1 MRFTQRFT
9 ARARAAVV
17 AAVGEADRLG
27 DVLVAPSHL
36 LLAVVAD
43 PHGVAAQVLG
53 ASGAGA
59 DRLRAEVDRRRAS
72 GFGGLG
78 EDDAEALA
86 AIGIDLDE
94 VLRRLDGPRLA
105 PRRRRWR
112 GRFEPGAKKVLELS
126 LREAVAL
133 RHDYIGTEH
142 LLLGLLRSGDP
153 VVVDAL
159 RACGASY
166 DGVRDGVRQALR
178 RAG

>member
-1 MRFTQRFT
+1 MRSTQRFT

-17 AAVGEADRLG
+17 AAVEEADRSG
-27 DVLVAPSHL
+27 DDLVAPSHL
-36 LLAVVAD
+36 LLTVVAD

-53 ASGAGA
+53 VTGAGA
-59 DRLRAEVDRRRAS
+59 DRLRAEVGRRRAS
-72 GFGGLG
+72 GLAGLG
-78 EDDAEALA
+78 EDDAAALA

-94 VLRRLDGPRLA
+94 VLRRLDGPRLV

-112 GRFEPGAKKVLELS
+112 GRFEPGAKKALELS
-126 LREAVAL
+126 LREALEL
-133 RHDYIGTEH
+133 RHGYIGTEH
-142 LLLGLLRSGDP
+142 LLLGLLRTGDP

-166 DGVRDGVRQALR
+166 DDVRAGVRQALR

>member
-17 AAVGEADRLG
+17 GAVQEADRRG
-27 DVLVAPSHL
+27 DHLVAPSHL

-43 PHGVAAQVLG
+43 PQGVAARVLG
-53 ASGAGA
+53 ATGAGT
-59 DRLRAEVDRRRAS
+59 DRLEAEVERRRVS

-78 EDDAEALA
+78 DEDAAALA
-86 AIGIDLDE
+86 AIGIDLEE
-94 VLRRLDGPRLA
+94 VLRRLDGPRLV

-112 GRFEPGAKKVLELS
+112 GRFEPGAKKALELS

-133 RHDYIGTEH
+133 RHDQIGTEH
-142 LLLGLLRSGDP
+142 LLLGLLRTGDP

-166 DGVRDGVRQALR
+166 DEVRDGVRQAR
-178 RAG
+178 RHAG